1 MSNATLT
8 KEIVI
13 PYKPRPIQKWLHDNL
28 KRYNIFVGHRRVG
41 KSVFGGAHIINKAFA
56 NPLPNP
62 TYAFISPTFA
72 MAKRIIWTYMKDF
85 LRDIP
90 GVKFSENDLTIRIPR
105 GDRDTITIYL
115 LSAETPDSIVG
126 IYLDGV
132 IIDEYSLMK
141 GNLFDVV
148 VRPTLSDRNGWVI
161 FTGTVRGR
169 NQFYHHYNKY
179 KELMKKYPDKYLAV
193 LFKASETGILPKEE
207 LEELQATMS
216 KEAYAQEY
224 ECDWGAGD
232 SQTYYGSYIEDLRKK
247 NLITSVPYDPMY
259 PVDLFL
265 DLGMNDHTAIWFRQ
279 TVGREFRYIRFMQGN
294 GMNIPTWVRK
304 IRECG
309 YQIGRVVLPHDAA
322 AREYSTGKTRQEAFR
337 ESGLIT
343 EIQPRQSLQDGIEA
357 VRNHLPKCVF
367 DGENCGEG
375 ILCLESYRKK
385 WDDRNNTFMNTPVHD
400 QYSHGADAFRYASLD
415 ERPSVQDM
423 QRRRT
428 DLPTRVNDKYD
439 IYKGY

>member
-1 MSNATLT
+1 MSK
-8 KEIVI
+8 KEIII

-28 KRYNIFVGHRRVG
+28 KRYNIIVAHRRFG
-41 KSVFGGAHIINKAFA
+41 KSVFGGGELMDKAFA

-85 LRDIP
+85 LKDVP
-90 GVKFSENDLTIRIPR
+90 GVKFTENDLTITIPR
-105 GDRDTITIYL
+105 GDRDVVKFYL

-169 NQFYHHYNKY
+169 NQFYHHYTKY
-179 KELMKKYPDKYLAV
+179 KLLMEQYPDKYLAV

-207 LEELQATMS
+207 LLELQSTMS

-232 SQTYYGSYIEDLRKK
+232 AQTYYGSYIEDLRKR

-259 PVDLFL
+259 PVDLFF
-265 DLGMNDHTAIWFRQ
+265 DLGMNDMTAIWFRQ
-279 TVGREFRYIRFMQGN
+279 TIGREFRYINYMQGN
-294 GMNIPTWVRK
+294 GLNIPEWVR
-304 IRECG
+304 RVRDTN
-309 YQIGRVVLPHDAA
+309 YQLGRIVLPHDAA
-322 AREYSTGKTRQEAFR
+322 AREYSTGRTRQEAFR
-337 ESGLIT
+337 ASGLIT
-343 EIQPRQSLQDGIEA
+343 EIQDRQSLQDGIEA

-367 DGENCGEG
+367 DAVKCADG

-385 WDDRNNTFMNTPVHD
+385 WDDKNSTFMNTPVHD
-400 QYSHGADAFRYASLD
+400 QYSHGADGFRYAALD
-415 ERPSVQDM
+415 ERPSLKDIQE
-423 QRRRT
+423 RRR
-428 DLPTRVNDKYD
+428 DLPTRVNDRYD
-439 IYKGY
+439 IYKKGY